1 MLSKKQLEKLEKV
14 FKTNNLI
21 EKCRLLSNYKNVSAE
36 EHLQITATNEL
47 LLKHFIIDFNLYNQN
62 DQLIYYFTLKG

>member
-14 FKTNNLI
+14 FKTTNLV
-21 EKCRLLSNYKNVSAE
+21 EKCRLLNNYKNVSVE

-62 DQLIYYFTLKG
+62 DQLIYYFTSL

>member
-14 FKTNNLI
+14 FKTTNLV
-21 EKCRLLSNYKNVSAE
+21 EKCRLLNNYKNISIE

-62 DQLIYYFTLKG
+62 EQLIYYFTSL

>member
-21 EKCRLLSNYKNVSAE
+21 EKCRLLSNYKNVSVE
-36 EHLQITATNEL
+36 ERLQITATNEL

-62 DQLIYYFTLKG
+62 DQLIYYFTLL

>member
-14 FKTNNLI
+14 FKTTNLV
-21 EKCRLLSNYKNVSAE
+21 EKCRLLNNYKNVSIE

-47 LLKHFIIDFNLYNQN
+47 LLKHFIIDFDLYNQN
-62 DQLIYYFTLKG
+62 DQLIYYFTSL

>member
-21 EKCRLLSNYKNVSAE
+21 EKCRLLSNYKNVSVE
-36 EHLQITATNEL
+36 EQLQITATNEL

-62 DQLIYYFTLKG
+62 DQLIYYFTSL